1 MHSPNIYIRIL
12 SSLIFLSMMEL
23 GFGQSQFL
31 EFLTRP
37 TTIKLQSQA
46 IDDDRNSFSG
56 LFTPQTWSK
65 SYVPTKITISKTVQ
79 ERLKVDL
86 GIAYL
91 KMNPSVYK
99 ERYLDP
105 GVFFNTDLNFRYQ
118 VNLGNSFFDKL
129 YVPRG
134 NSFLNSISNMGFN
147 VYPVLGVGYT
157 LRTQTIFKNSINL
170 NFGGGVTCWFVKNRF
185 GINFESLAKVGVD
198 SRMPISGS
206 NYFHHAAGIVIVT
219 KSNNYVGRGRRNI
232 HRTRIKF

>member
-1 MHSPNIYIRIL
+1 MRSTPFYIQTL
-12 SSLIFLSMMEL
+12 FTLALVSVMEV
-23 GFGQSQFL
+23 GFAQSQFM

-65 SYVPTKITISKTVQ
+65 SYIPTKITISKTIQ
-79 ERLKVDL
+79 ERLKVDWGL
-86 GIAYL
+86 AYL

-105 GVFFNTDLNFRYQ
+105 GVFFNTDINLRYQ
-118 VNLGNSFFDKL
+118 INFANNFFDRL

-134 NSFLNSISNMGFN
+134 NSFLNNISNMGFN
-147 VYPVLGVGYT
+147 VYPVFGVGYT
-157 LRTQTIFKNSINL
+157 LRTQTIFKKSINM
-170 NFGGGVTCWFVKNRF
+170 NFGAGLTCWFKKNRF
-185 GINFESLAKVGVD
+185 GINMESQAKVGID

-206 NYFHHAAGIVIVT
+206 NYFHHSAGIVIVT
-219 KSNNYVGRGRRNI
+219 KSNNYIGRGRRNI